1 MSSWPHAPPHFVGS
15 SGLFMVTAGTYQKKH
30 LFKNEECLQYL
41 HDLLLEL
48 LAKHNWQL
56 HAWVIFSNHYHF
68 IANSS
73 ATGSEALNIVLREF
87 HSISARWINA
97 RDDKSGR
104 KVWHNYMESLITT
117 EKSHLA
123 RLHYVHANA
132 VHHKL
137 VLVPNQY
144 RWCSAAWF
152 ERVDTSARVKTV
164 YGFPCDK
171 LWERDEY

>member
-1 MSSWPHAPPHFVGS
+1 
-15 SGLFMVTAGTYQKKH
+15 MVTAGTYLKKH
-30 LFKNEECLQYL
+30 LFGNEESLQYL

-48 LAKHNWQL
+48 LAKHKWQL
-56 HAWVIFSNHYHF
+56 HAWAIFSNHYHF

-73 ATGSEALNIVLREF
+73 AQESVALHVVLREF

-97 RDDKSGR
+97 RDGISGR
-104 KVWHNYMESLITT
+104 KVWHNYMESKITT

-132 VHHKL
+132 VHHKI

-152 ERVDTSARVKTV
+152 ERIDDTARIKTV
-164 YGFPCDK
+164 YGFPCEK
-171 LWERDEY
+171 LLARDEF